1 MNALF
6 GGLLGKLLG
15 GPDTSLAEV
24 FGHDGLLLA
33 LGDARGKGRH
43 VMRAKVVFVGKR
55 ECRAV
60 VVKEQYSRCGG

>member
-24 FGHDGLLLA
+24 FRHDGLLLA

-43 VMRAKVVFVGKR
+43 FCERKLCVCWRA
-55 ECRAV
+55 
-60 VVKEQYSRCGG
+60 